1 MQLTKAY
8 NLTFTVHPALCSSST
23 IAKAYRSKAL
33 QYHPD
38 KNPSAKPEQFQ
49 AISEAYKVL
58 SDPEKRQLYD
68 DYGPALKPRLRE
80 AFARLAPL
88 LLSLATGFVGSSVKT
103 YSSLLSARAMCGWET
118 CLMGVAGVFYCYH
131 PSAKDGAKDGANP
144 PTEPEKEMLSL
155 SDYVTITSMGL
166 LVGNVSGWAAS
177 SVVLF
182 CKAIVLGS

>member
-1 MQLTKAY
+1 MSTYKRLGPCYYSVLQVDTNA
-8 NLTFTVHPALCSSST
+8 SSST

-38 KNPSAKPEQFQ
+38 KNRNAKPEQFQ

-80 AFARLAPL
+80 TFARLAPL

-118 CLMGVAGVFYCYH
+118 CLMGIAGVFYCYH
-131 PSAKDGAKDGANP
+131 PGTKDGAKP
-144 PTEPEKEMLSL
+144 PTEPEKEMMSL
-155 SDYVTITSMGL
+155 SDYVAITAMGL

-182 CKAIVLGS
+182 CKAIALGS